1 MKKKLSALFYVL
13 CLTAALAVP
22 AAAYS
27 YDIAA
32 PGDPEYGMPTSVEP
46 IFTADR
52 GERPNMDVSK
62 NAALIPPAFGSES
75 MNALH
80 TGEYSL
86 GYDPKTG
93 KLIRKSVYGKTQKE
107 VRLALSKIVSEMDSG
122 TYAEPSKMKVSQ
134 WLDEWLA
141 SYTMNIKPATRS
153 AYEEH
158 IRVHIKPSLGDIP
171 LKQLSTRDIQQ
182 LYTNLLKERE
192 LSPKTVRNI
201 HGVLHRTLEQAK
213 LLGCIRVNPT
223 DAAVT
228 PRVEK
233 KQVET
238 LDAEDIGKFLAAIR
252 GTKYEYPLFVAVFTG
267 LRQGELLGLTWDCV
281 DFENGL
287 LLINK
292 QHNRVKGDTEFRFAS
307 LKNDKARVLTA
318 ADEVMEVLKLQKE
331 RQTTWAATLGDG
343 WSNPDHLVFT
353 TEFGRYINNKIL
365 YQNFKRIMRK
375 LGKPDLRFHDLRHTY
390 AVNSLRAG
398 DDIKTVQ
405 ENLGHAT
412 ASFTLATYAHATP
425 GMKRESA
432 KRMTEFIRSVQ
443 SV

>member
-1 MKKKLSALFYVL
+1 METKKANGSGTIRKR
-13 CLTAALAVP
+13 
-22 AAAYS
+22 
-27 YDIAA
+27 
-32 PGDPEYGMPTSVEP
+32 
-46 IFTADR
+46 ADGR
-52 GERPNMDVSK
+52 WEGK
-62 NAALIPPAFGSES
+62 Y
-75 MNALH
+75 
-80 TGEYSL
+80 TL

-213 LLGCIRVNPT
+213 LLGYIRVNPA

-281 DFENGL
+281 DFEHGM

-307 LKNDKARVLTA
+307 LKNDKTRVLTV
-318 ADEVMEVLKLQKE
+318 ADEVIDVLKLQKK
-331 RQTTWAATLGDG
+331 RQDTWAATLGDG
-343 WSNPDHLVFT
+343 WNNSDNLVFT

-375 LGKPDLRFHDLRHTY
+375 LGKPNLRFHDLRHTY

-432 KRMTEFIRSVQ
+432 KRMTEFIRSVRGA
-443 SV
+443 

>member
-1 MKKKLSALFYVL
+1 MATKKANGSGTIRKR
-13 CLTAALAVP
+13 
-22 AAAYS
+22 
-27 YDIAA
+27 
-32 PGDPEYGMPTSVEP
+32 
-46 IFTADR
+46 ADGR
-52 GERPNMDVSK
+52 WEGK
-62 NAALIPPAFGSES
+62 
-75 MNALH
+75 
-80 TGEYSL
+80 YSL

-141 SYTMNIKPATRS
+141 SYTMNIKPATRN

-182 LYTNLLKERE
+182 LYTGLLEERE

-213 LLGCIRVNPT
+213 LLGYIRVNPA

-233 KQVET
+233 KQVEA
-238 LDAEDIGKFLAAIR
+238 LDAEDVGKFLAAIK
-252 GTKYEYPLFVAVFTG
+252 GSKYEYPLFVAVFTG

-281 DFENGL
+281 DFEHGL

-307 LKNDKARVLTA
+307 LKNDKARVLTV
-318 ADEVMEVLKLQKE
+318 ADEVMEVLRLQKQHQE
-331 RQTTWAATLGDG
+331 SWAAALGDG
-343 WSNPDHLVFT
+343 WENPDNLVFT
-353 TEFGRYINNKIL
+353 TELGRYINNKIL
-365 YQNFKRIMRK
+365 YQNFKRIMKK
-375 LGKPDLRFHDLRHTY
+375 LGKPNLRFHDLRHTY

-412 ASFTLATYAHATP
+412 ASFTLSTYAHATP
-425 GMKRESA
+425 GMKKESA

-443 SV
+443 GA

>member
-1 MKKKLSALFYVL
+1 MATKKANGSGTIRKR
-13 CLTAALAVP
+13 
-22 AAAYS
+22 
-27 YDIAA
+27 
-32 PGDPEYGMPTSVEP
+32 
-46 IFTADR
+46 ADGR
-52 GERPNMDVSK
+52 WEGK
-62 NAALIPPAFGSES
+62 Y
-75 MNALH
+75 
-80 TGEYSL
+80 TL

-267 LRQGELLGLTWDCV
+267 LRQGELLGLTRDCV

-331 RQTTWAATLGDG
+331 RQTAWAAALGDG

>member
-1 MKKKLSALFYVL
+1 MATKKANGSGTIRKR
-13 CLTAALAVP
+13 
-22 AAAYS
+22 
-27 YDIAA
+27 
-32 PGDPEYGMPTSVEP
+32 
-46 IFTADR
+46 ADGR
-52 GERPNMDVSK
+52 WEGK
-62 NAALIPPAFGSES
+62 Y
-75 MNALH
+75 
-80 TGEYSL
+80 TL

-182 LYTNLLKERE
+182 LYTGLLKERE

-213 LLGCIRVNPT
+213 LLGYIRVNPA

-281 DFENGL
+281 DFEHGM

-307 LKNDKARVLTA
+307 LKNDKARVLTV
-318 ADEVMEVLKLQKE
+318 ADEVIDVLKLQKQ
-331 RQTTWAATLGDG
+331 RQESWAAALGNG
-343 WSNPDHLVFT
+343 WENPDNLVFT

-365 YQNFKRIMRK
+365 YQNFKRIAKK
-375 LGKPDLRFHDLRHTY
+375 LGKPGLRFHDLRHTY

-412 ASFTLATYAHATP
+412 ASFTLSTYAHATP

-432 KRMTEFIRSVQ
+432 KRMTAFIRSVQ
-443 SV
+443 GT

>member
-1 MKKKLSALFYVL
+1 MATKKANGSGTIRKR
-13 CLTAALAVP
+13 
-22 AAAYS
+22 
-27 YDIAA
+27 
-32 PGDPEYGMPTSVEP
+32 
-46 IFTADR
+46 ADGR
-52 GERPNMDVSK
+52 WEGK
-62 NAALIPPAFGSES
+62 Y
-75 MNALH
+75 
-80 TGEYSL
+80 TL

-171 LKQLSTRDIQQ
+171 LKQLSTSDIQQ

-213 LLGCIRVNPT
+213 LLGYIRVNPA

-281 DFENGL
+281 DFEHGM

-331 RQTTWAATLGDG
+331 RQTAWAAALGDG

-432 KRMTEFIRSVQ
+432 KRMTEFIRSVRGA
-443 SV
+443 

>member
-1 MKKKLSALFYVL
+1 MATKKANGSGTIRKR
-13 CLTAALAVP
+13 
-22 AAAYS
+22 
-27 YDIAA
+27 
-32 PGDPEYGMPTSVEP
+32 
-46 IFTADR
+46 ADGR
-52 GERPNMDVSK
+52 WEGK
-62 NAALIPPAFGSES
+62 Y
-75 MNALH
+75 
-80 TGEYSL
+80 TL

-331 RQTTWAATLGDG
+331 RQTAWAAALGDG
-343 WSNPDHLVFT
+343 WSNPNHLVFT

>member
-1 MKKKLSALFYVL
+1 MATKKANGSGTIRKR
-13 CLTAALAVP
+13 
-22 AAAYS
+22 
-27 YDIAA
+27 
-32 PGDPEYGMPTSVEP
+32 
-46 IFTADR
+46 ADGR
-52 GERPNMDVSK
+52 WEGK
-62 NAALIPPAFGSES
+62 Y
-75 MNALH
+75 
-80 TGEYSL
+80 TL

-141 SYTMNIKPATRS
+141 SYTLNIKPATRS

-213 LLGCIRVNPT
+213 LLGYIRVNPA
-223 DAAVT
+223 DAAGT

-252 GTKYEYPLFVAVFTG
+252 GTKYGYPLFVAVFTG

-281 DFENGL
+281 DFEHGM

-307 LKNDKARVLTA
+307 LKNDKARVLTV
-318 ADEVMEVLKLQKE
+318 ADEVIDVLKLQKQ
-331 RQTTWAATLGDG
+331 RQESWAAALGNG
-343 WSNPDHLVFT
+343 WENPDNLVFT

-365 YQNFKRIMRK
+365 YQNFKRNAKK

-412 ASFTLATYAHATP
+412 ASFTLSTYAHATP

-432 KRMTEFIRSVQ
+432 KRMTAFIRSVRGA
-443 SV
+443 

>member
-1 MKKKLSALFYVL
+1 MATKKANGSGTIRKR
-13 CLTAALAVP
+13 
-22 AAAYS
+22 
-27 YDIAA
+27 
-32 PGDPEYGMPTSVEP
+32 
-46 IFTADR
+46 ADGR
-52 GERPNMDVSK
+52 WEGK
-62 NAALIPPAFGSES
+62 
-75 MNALH
+75 
-80 TGEYSL
+80 YSL

-158 IRVHIKPSLGDIP
+158 IRVHIKPGLGGIP

-182 LYTNLLKERE
+182 LYTALLKERE

-213 LLGCIRVNPT
+213 LLGYIRFNPAG
-223 DAAVT
+223 AAVT

-233 KQVET
+233 KQVEA
-238 LDAEDIGKFLAAIR
+238 LDAEDVGKFLAAIR

-281 DFENGL
+281 DFEHGM

-307 LKNDKARVLTA
+307 LKNDKARVLTV
-318 ADEVMEVLKLQKE
+318 ADEVIDVLKLQKQ
-331 RQTTWAATLGDG
+331 RQESWAAALGNG
-343 WSNPDHLVFT
+343 WENPDNLVFT

-365 YQNFKRIMRK
+365 YQNFKRIAKK

-412 ASFTLATYAHATP
+412 ASFTLSTYAHATP
-425 GMKRESA
+425 GMRRESA
-432 KRMTEFIRSVQ
+432 KRMTAFIRSVQ
-443 SV
+443 GT

>member
-1 MKKKLSALFYVL
+1 MATKKANGSGTIRKR
-13 CLTAALAVP
+13 
-22 AAAYS
+22 
-27 YDIAA
+27 
-32 PGDPEYGMPTSVEP
+32 
-46 IFTADR
+46 ADGR
-52 GERPNMDVSK
+52 WEGK
-62 NAALIPPAFGSES
+62 
-75 MNALH
+75 
-80 TGEYSL
+80 YSL
-86 GYDPKTG
+86 GYDPKTR

-141 SYTMNIKPATRS
+141 SYTMNIKPATKS

-158 IRVHIKPSLGDIP
+158 IRVHIKPSLGNIP

-182 LYTNLLKERE
+182 LYTGLLKERE

-213 LLGCIRVNPT
+213 LLGYIRVNPA

-233 KQVET
+233 KQVEA
-238 LDAEDIGKFLAAIR
+238 LDAEDVGKFLAAIK
-252 GTKYEYPLFVAVFTG
+252 GSKYEYPLFVAIFTG

-281 DFENGL
+281 DFERGL

-318 ADEVMEVLKLQKE
+318 ADEVMEVLRLQKQ
-331 RQTTWAATLGDG
+331 RQESWAAALGDG
-343 WSNPDHLVFT
+343 WENLDNLVFT

-365 YQNFKRIMRK
+365 YQNFKRIMKK
-375 LGKPDLRFHDLRHTY
+375 LGKPNLRFHDLRHTY

-412 ASFTLATYAHATP
+412 ASFTLSTYAHATP
-425 GMKRESA
+425 GMKKESA
-432 KRMTEFIRSVQ
+432 KRMTEFILSVQ
-443 SV
+443 GA

>member
-1 MKKKLSALFYVL
+1 MATKKANGSGTIRKR
-13 CLTAALAVP
+13 
-22 AAAYS
+22 
-27 YDIAA
+27 
-32 PGDPEYGMPTSVEP
+32 
-46 IFTADR
+46 ADGR
-52 GERPNMDVSK
+52 WEGK
-62 NAALIPPAFGSES
+62 Y
-75 MNALH
+75 
-80 TGEYSL
+80 TL

-213 LLGCIRVNPT
+213 LLGYIRVNPA

-281 DFENGL
+281 DFEHGM

-307 LKNDKARVLTA
+307 LKNDKARVLTV
-318 ADEVMEVLKLQKE
+318 ADEVIDVLKLQKQ
-331 RQTTWAATLGDG
+331 RQESWAAALGNG
-343 WSNPDHLVFT
+343 WENPDNLVFT

-365 YQNFKRIMRK
+365 YQNFKRIAKK

-412 ASFTLATYAHATP
+412 ASFTLSTYAHATP

-432 KRMTEFIRSVQ
+432 KRMTEFIHSVQ
-443 SV
+443 GA

>member
-1 MKKKLSALFYVL
+1 MMALVKGIDVCLEIHPESEEIMATKKANGSGSIRKRADGRWEGL
-13 CLTAALAVP
+13 
-22 AAAYS
+22 YS
-27 YDIAA
+27 
-32 PGDPEYGMPTSVEP
+32 
-46 IFTADR
+46 
-52 GERPNMDVSK
+52 N
-62 NAALIPPAFGSES
+62 
-75 MNALH
+75 
-80 TGEYSL
+80 

-107 VRLALSKIVSEMDSG
+107 VRQKLSQIATEMDNG
-122 TYAEPSKMKVSQ
+122 TFAEPSKMKVSQ

-171 LKQLSTRDIQQ
+171 PKQLSTRDIQQ

-213 LLGCIRVNPT
+213 LLGYIRVNPA

-281 DFENGL
+281 DFEHGM

-307 LKNDKARVLTA
+307 LKNDKARVLTV
-318 ADEVMEVLKLQKE
+318 ADEVIDVLKLQKQ
-331 RQTTWAATLGDG
+331 RQKSWAAALGNG
-343 WSNPDHLVFT
+343 WENPDNLVFT

-365 YQNFKRIMRK
+365 YQNFKRIAKK

-398 DDIKTVQ
+398 DDIKTLQ

-412 ASFTLATYAHATP
+412 ASFTLSTYAHATP

-432 KRMTEFIRSVQ
+432 KRMTDFIRTVQ
-443 SV
+443 GA

>member
-1 MKKKLSALFYVL
+1 MGRNRQKH
-13 CLTAALAVP
+13 
-22 AAAYS
+22 
-27 YDIAA
+27 
-32 PGDPEYGMPTSVEP
+32 
-46 IFTADR
+46 
-52 GERPNMDVSK
+52 
-62 NAALIPPAFGSES
+62 SES
-75 MNALH
+75 DGIMATKKANGSGTIRKRADGRWEGKY
-80 TGEYSL
+80 TL

-171 LKQLSTRDIQQ
+171 PKQLSTRDIQQ

-213 LLGCIRVNPT
+213 LLGYIRVNPA

-281 DFENGL
+281 DFEHGM

-307 LKNDKARVLTA
+307 LKNDKARVLTV
-318 ADEVMEVLKLQKE
+318 ADEVIDVLKLQKQ
-331 RQTTWAATLGDG
+331 RQKSWAAALGNG
-343 WSNPDHLVFT
+343 WENPDNLVFT

-365 YQNFKRIMRK
+365 YQNFKRIAKK

-398 DDIKTVQ
+398 DDIKTLQ

-412 ASFTLATYAHATP
+412 ASFTLSTYAHATP

-432 KRMTEFIRSVQ
+432 KRMTDFIRTVQ
-443 SV
+443 GA

>member
-1 MKKKLSALFYVL
+1 MATKKANGSGTIRKR
-13 CLTAALAVP
+13 
-22 AAAYS
+22 
-27 YDIAA
+27 
-32 PGDPEYGMPTSVEP
+32 
-46 IFTADR
+46 ADGR
-52 GERPNMDVSK
+52 WEGK
-62 NAALIPPAFGSES
+62 Y
-75 MNALH
+75 
-80 TGEYSL
+80 TL

-213 LLGCIRVNPT
+213 LLGYIRVNPA

-281 DFENGL
+281 DFEHGL

-307 LKNDKARVLTA
+307 LKNDKARVLTV
-318 ADEVMEVLKLQKE
+318 ADEVIDVLKLQKQ
-331 RQTTWAATLGDG
+331 RQESWGAALGNG
-343 WSNPDHLVFT
+343 WENPDNLVFT

-365 YQNFKRIMRK
+365 YQNFKRIAKK

-412 ASFTLATYAHATP
+412 ASFTLSTYAHATP

-432 KRMTEFIRSVQ
+432 KRMTAFIRSVRGA
-443 SV
+443 

>member
-1 MKKKLSALFYVL
+1 MATKKANGSGTIRKR
-13 CLTAALAVP
+13 
-22 AAAYS
+22 
-27 YDIAA
+27 
-32 PGDPEYGMPTSVEP
+32 
-46 IFTADR
+46 ADGR
-52 GERPNMDVSK
+52 WEGK
-62 NAALIPPAFGSES
+62 Y
-75 MNALH
+75 
-80 TGEYSL
+80 TL
-86 GYDPKTG
+86 GYEPKTG

-213 LLGCIRVNPT
+213 LLGYIRVNPA

-281 DFENGL
+281 DFEHGM

-331 RQTTWAATLGDG
+331 RQTAWAAALGDG
-343 WSNPDHLVFT
+343 WSNPDNLVFT
-353 TEFGRYINNKIL
+353 TEFGRYINNKVL
-365 YQNFKRIMRK
+365 YQNFKRIMKK
-375 LGKPDLRFHDLRHTY
+375 LGNPNLRFHDLRHTY

-398 DDIKTVQ
+398 DDIKTLQ

-412 ASFTLATYAHATP
+412 ASFTLSTYAHATP

-432 KRMTEFIRSVQ
+432 KRMTEFIRTVQ
-443 SV
+443 GA

>member
-1 MKKKLSALFYVL
+1 MATKKANGSGTIRKR
-13 CLTAALAVP
+13 
-22 AAAYS
+22 
-27 YDIAA
+27 
-32 PGDPEYGMPTSVEP
+32 
-46 IFTADR
+46 ADGR
-52 GERPNMDVSK
+52 WEGK
-62 NAALIPPAFGSES
+62 Y
-75 MNALH
+75 
-80 TGEYSL
+80 TL

-213 LLGCIRVNPT
+213 LLGYIRVNPA

-281 DFENGL
+281 DFEHGL

-307 LKNDKARVLTA
+307 LKNDKARVLTV
-318 ADEVMEVLKLQKE
+318 ADEVIDVLKLQKQ
-331 RQTTWAATLGDG
+331 RQESWAAALGNG
-343 WSNPDHLVFT
+343 WENPDNLVFT

-365 YQNFKRIMRK
+365 YQNFKRIAKK

-412 ASFTLATYAHATP
+412 ASFTLSTYAHATP
-425 GMKRESA
+425 SMKRESA
-432 KRMTEFIRSVQ
+432 KRMTAFIRSVQ
-443 SV
+443 GT

>member
-1 MKKKLSALFYVL
+1 MATKKANGSGTIRKR
-13 CLTAALAVP
+13 
-22 AAAYS
+22 
-27 YDIAA
+27 
-32 PGDPEYGMPTSVEP
+32 
-46 IFTADR
+46 ADGR
-52 GERPNMDVSK
+52 WEGK
-62 NAALIPPAFGSES
+62 Y
-75 MNALH
+75 
-80 TGEYSL
+80 TL

-213 LLGCIRVNPT
+213 LLGYIRVNPA

-281 DFENGL
+281 DFEHGM

-307 LKNDKARVLTA
+307 LKNDKARVLTV
-318 ADEVMEVLKLQKE
+318 ADEVIDVLKLQKQ
-331 RQTTWAATLGDG
+331 RQESWAAALGNG
-343 WSNPDHLVFT
+343 WENPDNLVFT

-365 YQNFKRIMRK
+365 YQNFKRITKK

-412 ASFTLATYAHATP
+412 ASFTLSTYAHATP

-432 KRMTEFIRSVQ
+432 KRMTAFIRSVQ
-443 SV
+443 GT

>member
-1 MKKKLSALFYVL
+1 MIG
-13 CLTAALAVP
+13 P
-22 AAAYS
+22 
-27 YDIAA
+27 
-32 PGDPEYGMPTSVEP
+32 PT
-46 IFTADR
+46 I
-52 GERPNMDVSK
+52 
-62 NAALIPPAFGSES
+62 
-75 MNALH
+75 
-80 TGEYSL
+80 
-86 GYDPKTG
+86 
-93 KLIRKSVYGKTQKE
+93 
-107 VRLALSKIVSEMDSG
+107 G
-122 TYAEPSKMKVSQ
+122 T
-134 WLDEWLA
+134 
-141 SYTMNIKPATRS
+141 IK
-153 AYEEH
+153 
-158 IRVHIKPSLGDIP
+158 
-171 LKQLSTRDIQQ
+171 
-182 LYTNLLKERE
+182 
-192 LSPKTVRNI
+192 
-201 HGVLHRTLEQAK
+201 
-213 LLGCIRVNPT
+213 VNPA
-223 DAAVT
+223 DAAVP

-233 KQVET
+233 KQVEAM
-238 LDAEDIGKFLAAIR
+238 DVEDIGKFLTAIQ
-252 GTKYEYPLFVAVFTG
+252 GSKYEYPLFVAVFTG

-331 RQTTWAATLGDG
+331 RQTAWAATLGDG

-432 KRMTEFIRSVQ
+432 KRMTKFIRSVQ
-443 SV
+443 GA

>member
-1 MKKKLSALFYVL
+1 MATKKANGSGTIRKR
-13 CLTAALAVP
+13 
-22 AAAYS
+22 
-27 YDIAA
+27 
-32 PGDPEYGMPTSVEP
+32 
-46 IFTADR
+46 ADGR
-52 GERPNMDVSK
+52 WEGK
-62 NAALIPPAFGSES
+62 Y
-75 MNALH
+75 
-80 TGEYSL
+80 TL

-171 LKQLSTRDIQQ
+171 LKQLSTSDIQQ

-213 LLGCIRVNPT
+213 LLGYIRVNPA

-281 DFENGL
+281 DFEHGL

-307 LKNDKARVLTA
+307 LKNDKARVLTV
-318 ADEVMEVLKLQKE
+318 ADEVIDVLKLQKQ
-331 RQTTWAATLGDG
+331 RQESWGATLGNG
-343 WSNPDHLVFT
+343 WENPDNLVFT

-365 YQNFKRIMRK
+365 YQNFKRIAK
-375 LGKPDLRFHDLRHTY
+375 NLGKPDLRFHDLRHTY

-412 ASFTLATYAHATP
+412 ASFTLSTYAHATP

-432 KRMTEFIRSVQ
+432 KRMTAFIRSVQ
-443 SV
+443 GT

>member
-1 MKKKLSALFYVL
+1 MATKKANGSGTIRKR
-13 CLTAALAVP
+13 
-22 AAAYS
+22 
-27 YDIAA
+27 
-32 PGDPEYGMPTSVEP
+32 
-46 IFTADR
+46 ADGR
-52 GERPNMDVSK
+52 WEGKYTLD
-62 NAALIPPAFGSES
+62 
-75 MNALH
+75 
-80 TGEYSL
+80 
-86 GYDPKTG
+86 YDPKTG

-158 IRVHIKPSLGDIP
+158 IRVHIKPSLGDIL

-213 LLGCIRVNPT
+213 LLGYIRVNPA

-281 DFENGL
+281 DFEHGM

-307 LKNDKARVLTA
+307 LKNDKARVLTV
-318 ADEVMEVLKLQKE
+318 ADEVIDVLKLQKQ
-331 RQTTWAATLGDG
+331 RQESWAAALGNG
-343 WSNPDHLVFT
+343 WENPDNLVFT

-365 YQNFKRIMRK
+365 YQNFKRIAK
-375 LGKPDLRFHDLRHTY
+375 NLGKPDLRFHDLRHTY

-412 ASFTLATYAHATP
+412 ASFTLSTYAHATP

-432 KRMTEFIRSVQ
+432 KRMTAFIRSVQ
-443 SV
+443 GT

>member
-1 MKKKLSALFYVL
+1 MATKKANGSGYIRKR
-13 CLTAALAVP
+13 
-22 AAAYS
+22 
-27 YDIAA
+27 
-32 PGDPEYGMPTSVEP
+32 PGGRWEGVYC
-46 IFTADR
+46 
-52 GERPNMDVSK
+52 N
-62 NAALIPPAFGSES
+62 
-75 MNALH
+75 
-80 TGEYSL
+80 
-86 GYDPKTG
+86 GYNPKTG

-107 VRLALSKIVSEMDSG
+107 VRQALSKIASEIDDG
-122 TYAEPSKMKVSQ
+122 THTEPSKMKVSQ
-134 WLDEWLA
+134 WLDEWLSNYA
-141 SYTMNIKPATRS
+141 MNIKPATRS

-158 IRVHIKPSLGDIP
+158 IRVHIKPALGDIS

-182 LYTNLLKERE
+182 LYTGLLKERE

-213 LLGCIRVNPT
+213 LLGYIRVNPA

-233 KQVET
+233 KQVEA
-238 LDAEDIGKFLAAIR
+238 LDADDVGKFLTAIK
-252 GTKYEYPLFVAVFTG
+252 GSKYEYPLFVAVFTG

-281 DFENGL
+281 DFEHGL

-307 LKNDKARVLTA
+307 LKNDKARVLTV
-318 ADEVMEVLKLQKE
+318 ADEVIDVLKLQKE
-331 RQTTWAATLGDG
+331 KQDTWAAALGDD
-343 WSNPDHLVFT
+343 WNNSDNLVFT

-365 YQNFKRIMRK
+365 YQNFKRIAKK

-412 ASFTLATYAHATP
+412 ASFTLSTYAHATP
-425 GMKRESA
+425 GMKKESA
-432 KRMTEFIRSVQ
+432 RRMTEFIRSVQ
-443 SV
+443 GA

>member
-1 MKKKLSALFYVL
+1 MMALVKGIVVCPEIHPESEEIMATKKANGSGSIRKRADGRWEGL
-13 CLTAALAVP
+13 
-22 AAAYS
+22 YS
-27 YDIAA
+27 
-32 PGDPEYGMPTSVEP
+32 
-46 IFTADR
+46 
-52 GERPNMDVSK
+52 N
-62 NAALIPPAFGSES
+62 
-75 MNALH
+75 
-80 TGEYSL
+80 

-171 LKQLSTRDIQQ
+171 LKQLSARDIQQ

-213 LLGCIRVNPT
+213 LLGYIRVNPA

-281 DFENGL
+281 DFEHGL

-307 LKNDKARVLTA
+307 LKNDKARVLTV
-318 ADEVMEVLKLQKE
+318 ADEVIDVLKLQKQ
-331 RQTTWAATLGDG
+331 RQESWGAALGNG
-343 WSNPDHLVFT
+343 WENPDNLVFT

-365 YQNFKRIMRK
+365 YQNFKRIAKK

-412 ASFTLATYAHATP
+412 ASFTLSTYAHATP

-432 KRMTEFIRSVQ
+432 KRMTAFIRSVQ

>member
-1 MKKKLSALFYVL
+1 MATKKANGSGTIRKR
-13 CLTAALAVP
+13 
-22 AAAYS
+22 
-27 YDIAA
+27 
-32 PGDPEYGMPTSVEP
+32 
-46 IFTADR
+46 ADGR
-52 GERPNMDVSK
+52 WEGK
-62 NAALIPPAFGSES
+62 
-75 MNALH
+75 
-80 TGEYSL
+80 YSL

-122 TYAEPSKMKVSQ
+122 TYVEPSKMKVSQ

-158 IRVHIKPSLGDIP
+158 IRIHIKPSLGDIP

-182 LYTNLLKERE
+182 LYTGLLKERE

-213 LLGCIRVNPT
+213 LLGYIRVNPA

-233 KQVET
+233 KQVEA
-238 LDAEDIGKFLAAIR
+238 LDAEDVGKFLAAIR
-252 GTKYEYPLFVAVFTG
+252 GSKYEYPLFVAVFTG

-281 DFENGL
+281 DFEHGL

-318 ADEVMEVLKLQKE
+318 ADEVMEVLKLQKQ
-331 RQTTWAATLGDG
+331 RQAAWAAALGDG
-343 WSNPDHLVFT
+343 WENPDNLVFT

-365 YQNFKRIMRK
+365 YQNFKRIMKK
-375 LGKPDLRFHDLRHTY
+375 LGKPNLRFHDLRHTY

-398 DDIKTVQ
+398 DDIKTLQ

-412 ASFTLATYAHATP
+412 ASFTLSTYAHATP

-432 KRMTEFIRSVQ
+432 KRMTDFIRTVQ
-443 SV
+443 GA

>member
-1 MKKKLSALFYVL
+1 MATKKANGSGTIRKR
-13 CLTAALAVP
+13 
-22 AAAYS
+22 
-27 YDIAA
+27 
-32 PGDPEYGMPTSVEP
+32 
-46 IFTADR
+46 ADGR
-52 GERPNMDVSK
+52 WEGK
-62 NAALIPPAFGSES
+62 Y
-75 MNALH
+75 
-80 TGEYSL
+80 TL

-158 IRVHIKPSLGDIP
+158 IRVHIKPSLGDIL

-213 LLGCIRVNPT
+213 LLGYIRVNPA

-281 DFENGL
+281 DFEHGL

-307 LKNDKARVLTA
+307 LKNDKARVLTV
-318 ADEVMEVLKLQKE
+318 ADEVIDVLKLQKQ
-331 RQTTWAATLGDG
+331 RQESWGAALGNG
-343 WSNPDHLVFT
+343 WENPDNLVFT

-365 YQNFKRIMRK
+365 YQNFKRIAK
-375 LGKPDLRFHDLRHTY
+375 NLGKPDLRFHDLRHTY

-412 ASFTLATYAHATP
+412 ASFTLSTYAHATP

-432 KRMTEFIRSVQ
+432 KRMTAFIRSVQ
-443 SV
+443 GT

>member
-1 MKKKLSALFYVL
+1 MATKKANGSGTIRKR
-13 CLTAALAVP
+13 
-22 AAAYS
+22 
-27 YDIAA
+27 
-32 PGDPEYGMPTSVEP
+32 
-46 IFTADR
+46 ADGR
-52 GERPNMDVSK
+52 WEGK
-62 NAALIPPAFGSES
+62 Y
-75 MNALH
+75 
-80 TGEYSL
+80 TL

-213 LLGCIRVNPT
+213 LLGCIRVNPA

-233 KQVET
+233 KQVEA
-238 LDAEDIGKFLAAIR
+238 LDAEDVGKFLAAIK
-252 GTKYEYPLFVAVFTG
+252 GSKYEYPLFVAIFTG

-281 DFENGL
+281 DFERGL

-318 ADEVMEVLKLQKE
+318 ADEVMEVLRLQKQ
-331 RQTTWAATLGDG
+331 RQESWAAALGDG
-343 WSNPDHLVFT
+343 WENLDNLVFT

-365 YQNFKRIMRK
+365 YQNFKRIMKK
-375 LGKPDLRFHDLRHTY
+375 LGKPNLRFHDLRHPYVKHTTKIF
-390 AVNSLRAG
+390 SLRLMDSQAQAYP
-398 DDIKTVQ
+398 DARRKTRGACQLHRGGQNRSSVRPLC
-405 ENLGHAT
+405 NR
-412 ASFTLATYAHATP
+412 
-425 GMKRESA
+425 KRFS
-432 KRMTEFIRSVQ
+432 
-443 SV
+443 

>member
-1 MKKKLSALFYVL
+1 MATKKANGSGTIRKR
-13 CLTAALAVP
+13 
-22 AAAYS
+22 
-27 YDIAA
+27 
-32 PGDPEYGMPTSVEP
+32 
-46 IFTADR
+46 ADGR
-52 GERPNMDVSK
+52 WEGK
-62 NAALIPPAFGSES
+62 Y
-75 MNALH
+75 
-80 TGEYSL
+80 TL

-171 LKQLSTRDIQQ
+171 PKQLSTRDIQQ

-213 LLGCIRVNPT
+213 LLGYIRVNPA

-281 DFENGL
+281 DFEHGM

-307 LKNDKARVLTA
+307 LKNDKARVLTV
-318 ADEVMEVLKLQKE
+318 ADEVIDVLKLQKQ
-331 RQTTWAATLGDG
+331 RQESWAAALGNG
-343 WSNPDHLVFT
+343 WENPDNLVFT

-365 YQNFKRIMRK
+365 YQNFKRIAK
-375 LGKPDLRFHDLRHTY
+375 NLGKPDLRFHDLRHTY

-412 ASFTLATYAHATP
+412 ASFTLSTYAHATP

-432 KRMTEFIRSVQ
+432 KRMTAFIRSVQ
-443 SV
+443 GT

>member
-1 MKKKLSALFYVL
+1 MATKKANGSGTIRKR
-13 CLTAALAVP
+13 
-22 AAAYS
+22 
-27 YDIAA
+27 
-32 PGDPEYGMPTSVEP
+32 
-46 IFTADR
+46 ADGR
-52 GERPNMDVSK
+52 WEGK
-62 NAALIPPAFGSES
+62 Y
-75 MNALH
+75 
-80 TGEYSL
+80 TL

-213 LLGCIRVNPT
+213 LLGYIRVNPA

-281 DFENGL
+281 DFEHGM

-307 LKNDKARVLTA
+307 LKNDKARVLTV
-318 ADEVMEVLKLQKE
+318 ADEVIDVLKLQKQ
-331 RQTTWAATLGDG
+331 RQESWAAALGNG
-343 WSNPDHLVFT
+343 WENPDNLVFT

-365 YQNFKRIMRK
+365 YQNFKRIAK
-375 LGKPDLRFHDLRHTY
+375 NLGKPDLRFHDLRHTY

-412 ASFTLATYAHATP
+412 ASFTLSTYAHATP

-432 KRMTEFIRSVQ
+432 KRMTAFIRSVQ
-443 SV
+443 GT

>member
-1 MKKKLSALFYVL
+1 MATKKANGSGTIRKR
-13 CLTAALAVP
+13 
-22 AAAYS
+22 
-27 YDIAA
+27 
-32 PGDPEYGMPTSVEP
+32 
-46 IFTADR
+46 ADDR
-52 GERPNMDVSK
+52 WEGK
-62 NAALIPPAFGSES
+62 Y
-75 MNALH
+75 
-80 TGEYSL
+80 TL

-122 TYAEPSKMKVSQ
+122 TYAESSKMKVSQ

-158 IRVHIKPSLGDIP
+158 IRVHIKPSLGDIL
-171 LKQLSTRDIQQ
+171 LKQLFTRDIQQ

-213 LLGCIRVNPT
+213 LLGYVRVNPA

-281 DFENGL
+281 DFEHGM

-331 RQTTWAATLGDG
+331 RQTAWAATLGDG

-375 LGKPDLRFHDLRHTY
+375 LGKPDFRFHDLRHTY

-432 KRMTEFIRSVQ
+432 KRMTEFIRSVRGA
-443 SV
+443 

>member
-1 MKKKLSALFYVL
+1 MATKKANGSSTIRKR
-13 CLTAALAVP
+13 
-22 AAAYS
+22 
-27 YDIAA
+27 
-32 PGDPEYGMPTSVEP
+32 
-46 IFTADR
+46 ADGR
-52 GERPNMDVSK
+52 WEGK
-62 NAALIPPAFGSES
+62 Y
-75 MNALH
+75 
-80 TGEYSL
+80 TL

-213 LLGCIRVNPT
+213 LLGYIRVNPA

-228 PRVEK
+228 PRMET

-238 LDAEDIGKFLAAIR
+238 LDAEDIGKFLAAIH

-281 DFENGL
+281 DFEHGM

-307 LKNDKARVLTA
+307 LKNDKARVLTV
-318 ADEVMEVLKLQKE
+318 ADEVIDVLKLQKQ
-331 RQTTWAATLGDG
+331 RQESWGAALGNG
-343 WSNPDHLVFT
+343 WENPDNLVFT

-365 YQNFKRIMRK
+365 YQNFKRIAKK

-412 ASFTLATYAHATP
+412 ASFTLSTYAHATP

-432 KRMTEFIRSVQ
+432 KRMTAFIRSVQ
-443 SV
+443 GT

>member
-1 MKKKLSALFYVL
+1 MATKKANGSGTIRKR
-13 CLTAALAVP
+13 
-22 AAAYS
+22 
-27 YDIAA
+27 
-32 PGDPEYGMPTSVEP
+32 
-46 IFTADR
+46 ADGR
-52 GERPNMDVSK
+52 WEGK
-62 NAALIPPAFGSES
+62 
-75 MNALH
+75 
-80 TGEYSL
+80 YSL

-252 GTKYEYPLFVAVFTG
+252 GTKYEYPLFVAVITG

-331 RQTTWAATLGDG
+331 RQTAWAAALGDG

>member
-1 MKKKLSALFYVL
+1 MATKKANGSGTIRKR
-13 CLTAALAVP
+13 
-22 AAAYS
+22 
-27 YDIAA
+27 
-32 PGDPEYGMPTSVEP
+32 
-46 IFTADR
+46 ADGR
-52 GERPNMDVSK
+52 WEGK
-62 NAALIPPAFGSES
+62 Y
-75 MNALH
+75 
-80 TGEYSL
+80 TL

-171 LKQLSTRDIQQ
+171 LKQLSNRDIQQ

-213 LLGCIRVNPT
+213 LLGYIRVNPA

-281 DFENGL
+281 DFEHGL

-307 LKNDKARVLTA
+307 LKNDKARVLTV
-318 ADEVMEVLKLQKE
+318 ADEVIDVLKLQKQ
-331 RQTTWAATLGDG
+331 RQESWAAALGNG
-343 WSNPDHLVFT
+343 WENPDNLVFT

-365 YQNFKRIMRK
+365 YQNFKRIAK
-375 LGKPDLRFHDLRHTY
+375 NLGKPDLRFHDLRHTY

-412 ASFTLATYAHATP
+412 ASFTLSTYAHATP

-432 KRMTEFIRSVQ
+432 KRMTAFIRSVQ
-443 SV
+443 GT

>member
-1 MKKKLSALFYVL
+1 MATKKANGSGTIRKR
-13 CLTAALAVP
+13 
-22 AAAYS
+22 
-27 YDIAA
+27 
-32 PGDPEYGMPTSVEP
+32 
-46 IFTADR
+46 ADGR
-52 GERPNMDVSK
+52 WEGK
-62 NAALIPPAFGSES
+62 Y
-75 MNALH
+75 
-80 TGEYSL
+80 TL
-86 GYDPKTG
+86 GYEPKTG

-107 VRLALSKIVSEMDSG
+107 VRLALPKIVSEMDSG

-134 WLDEWLA
+134 WPDEWLA

-213 LLGCIRVNPT
+213 LLGYIKVNPA
-223 DAAVT
+223 DAAVP

-233 KQVET
+233 KQVEAM
-238 LDAEDIGKFLAAIR
+238 DVEDIGKFLTAIQ
-252 GTKYEYPLFVAVFTG
+252 GSKYEYPLFVAVFTG

-281 DFENGL
+281 DFEHGL

-307 LKNDKARVLTA
+307 LKNEKARVLTV
-318 ADEVMEVLKLQKE
+318 ADEVMEVLMLQKQ
-331 RQTTWAATLGDG
+331 RQEVWAATLGDG
-343 WSNPDHLVFT
+343 WSNPDNLVFT
-353 TEFGRYINNKIL
+353 TEFGRYINNKVL
-365 YQNFKRIMRK
+365 YQNFKRIMKK
-375 LGKPDLRFHDLRHTY
+375 LGNPNLRFHDLRHTY

-398 DDIKTVQ
+398 DDIKTLQ

-412 ASFTLATYAHATP
+412 ASFTLSTYAHATP

-432 KRMTEFIRSVQ
+432 KRMTAFIRSVQ
-443 SV
+443 GT